1 MARKWTSGELQPEV
15 NELAAELLLWQDDY
29 LDLDDVAEDFGGDED
44 YSLAEQFAGE
54 LTLEAWARLMVPGLA
69 GSRMAA

>member
-1 MARKWTSGELQPEV
+1 MAREWSNRELQPEP
-15 NELAAELLLWQDDY
+15 NEVAAEMLLWQDDY

-69 GSRMAA
+69 NRRLAA

>member
-1 MARKWTSGELQPEV
+1 MARIWSSRELQPEV
-15 NELAAELLLWQDDY
+15 NELAAEMLLWQDDWI
-29 LDLDDVAEDFGGDED
+29 DVDDVAEDFGGDED

-69 GSRMAA
+69 NRRLAA